1 MVLQCKPDALG
12 GGDSFGEIDEGIDG
26 TRRAARYDGGSNPR
40 YSRPVVDNRQEVR
53 TKETTMGYT
62 RICVAAAM
70 QRYLDITPIAARLR
84 DLAGVL
90 ALAGDLPV
98 TLVTVEAPVDL
109 LPDVETTEEKLERL
123 AAPLREQG
131 LKVNTNLLEGRPSEE
146 IATLVNTIKA
156 DLLLIGSH
164 SKRGVLDIGL
174 GSTASALMRDLD
186 VTVLMVKPILKEQE
200 RAKELMIPRYPVV
213 FPYG

>member
-1 MVLQCKPDALG
+1 MA
-12 GGDSFGEIDEGIDG
+12 
-26 TRRAARYDGGSNPR
+26 
-40 YSRPVVDNRQEVR
+40 
-53 TKETTMGYT
+53 YT

-90 ALAGDLPV
+90 ALAGNVPV
-98 TLVTVEAPVDL
+98 TVVTVEAPADL

-131 LKVNTNLLEGRPSEE
+131 LTVNTNLLEGRPSEE
-146 IATLVNTIKA
+146 IATLVKTIEA
-156 DLLLIGSH
+156 DLLIIASH

-186 VTVLMVKPILKEQE
+186 ITVLMVKPTEMEQE
-200 RAKELMIPRYPVV
+200 KAKELMIPRYPVV

>member
-1 MVLQCKPDALG
+1 MA
-12 GGDSFGEIDEGIDG
+12 
-26 TRRAARYDGGSNPR
+26 
-40 YSRPVVDNRQEVR
+40 YS
-53 TKETTMGYT
+53 
-62 RICVAAAM
+62 RICVAAAL

-90 ALAGDLPV
+90 AGAYDIPV
-98 TLVTVEAPVDL
+98 TVISVEAPVEL

-131 LKVNTNLLEGRPSEE
+131 LVVSTKLLEGRPSQQIAAFVE
-146 IATLVNTIKA
+146 IIGA

-164 SKRGVLDIGL
+164 SKRGVLDVGL
-174 GSTASALMRDLD
+174 GSTAAPLLREMEI
-186 VTVLMVKPILKEQE
+186 TVLMVRPTADEQE
-200 RAKELMIPRYPVV
+200 RAQELIIPRYPVV

>member
-1 MVLQCKPDALG
+1 MA
-12 GGDSFGEIDEGIDG
+12 
-26 TRRAARYDGGSNPR
+26 
-40 YSRPVVDNRQEVR
+40 
-53 TKETTMGYT
+53 YT

-90 ALAGDLPV
+90 ALADDLPV
-98 TLVTVEAPVDL
+98 TVVTVEAPVDL

-146 IATLVNTIKA
+146 IATLVKTIEA
-156 DLLLIGSH
+156 DLLIIGSH

-186 VTVLMVKPILKEQE
+186 VTVLMVKPTEEEQE
-200 RAKELMIPRYPVV
+200 KAKELMIPRYPVV

>member
-1 MVLQCKPDALG
+1 MA
-12 GGDSFGEIDEGIDG
+12 
-26 TRRAARYDGGSNPR
+26 
-40 YSRPVVDNRQEVR
+40 
-53 TKETTMGYT
+53 YT

-90 ALAGDLPV
+90 ALACNVPV
-98 TLVTVEAPVDL
+98 TVVTVEAPVDL
-109 LPDVETTEEKLERL
+109 LPDVETTEEKLQRL

-146 IATLVNTIKA
+146 IATLVKTIEA
-156 DLLLIGSH
+156 DLLIIGSH

-186 VTVLMVKPILKEQE
+186 VTVLMVKPTEKEQE

>member
-1 MVLQCKPDALG
+1 MA
-12 GGDSFGEIDEGIDG
+12 
-26 TRRAARYDGGSNPR
+26 
-40 YSRPVVDNRQEVR
+40 
-53 TKETTMGYT
+53 YT

-90 ALAGDLPV
+90 ALAGDVPV
-98 TLVTVEAPVDL
+98 TVVTVEAPVDL

-123 AAPLREQG
+123 AA
-131 LKVNTNLLEGRPSEE
+131 LLEGRPSEE
-146 IATLVNTIKA
+146 IATLVKTIEA
-156 DLLLIGSH
+156 DLLIIGSH

-174 GSTASALMRDLD
+174 GSTAAALMRDLD
-186 VTVLMVKPILKEQE
+186 VTVLMVKPTEKEQE
-200 RAKELMIPRYPVV
+200 KAKELMIPRYPVV

>member
-1 MVLQCKPDALG
+1 MA
-12 GGDSFGEIDEGIDG
+12 
-26 TRRAARYDGGSNPR
+26 
-40 YSRPVVDNRQEVR
+40 YS
-53 TKETTMGYT
+53 
-62 RICVAAAM
+62 RICVAAAL

-90 ALAGDLPV
+90 AGAYDIPV
-98 TLVTVEAPVDL
+98 AVISVEAPVEL

-131 LKVNTNLLEGRPSEE
+131 LVVSTKLLEGRPSQQIAAFVE
-146 IATLVNTIKA
+146 IVGA

-164 SKRGVLDIGL
+164 SKRGVLDVGL
-174 GSTASALMRDLD
+174 GSTAAALLREMEI
-186 VTVLMVKPILKEQE
+186 TVLMVRPTADEQE
-200 RAKELMIPRYPVV
+200 RAQELIIPRYPVV